1 MHRRGGPSWLIVTTG
16 PSAPTLPENRGYHC
30 RTMGPNVSVLTY
42 ADALAAGFVSFASPC
57 ALALIPGYLSFISGT
72 ASGEL
77 ATAGGP
83 TGVARATPAIQASMA
98 FVLGFSVMFT
108 LWGAGA
114 GYLGNSLSGQR
125 QTINIV
131 SGGLLILMGLLM
143 LLIPRLSFLQGE
155 RRMDMLGRPSTLGGV
170 ALAGAAFAVAWTP
183 CTGPFLGQVL
193 TLAVP
198 TESPG
203 LGASLL
209 FTYAMGLGI
218 PFILA
223 GLFMTQTLRLSR
235 KVRDHWQ
242 VISIVSG
249 IVTVAIGLLVATGRF
264 TLITQKIAD
273 LGIGL

>member
-1 MHRRGGPSWLIVTTG
+1 
-16 PSAPTLPENRGYHC
+16 
-30 RTMGPNVSVLTY
+30 MGPNVSVLTY

-72 ASGEL
+72 ASGEV

-83 TGVARATPAIQASMA
+83 NVAARMTPAIQASLA

-114 GYLGNSLSGQR
+114 GYLGSSLSGQR
-125 QTINIV
+125 QTINLV

-143 LLIPRLSFLQGE
+143 LLIPRLGFLQGE
-155 RRMDMLGRPSTLGGV
+155 RRVEMMRRPSTLGGV
-170 ALAGAAFAVAWTP
+170 GLAGAAFAVAWTP

-209 FTYAMGLGI
+209 FTYSMGLGI

-242 VISIVSG
+242 AISIVAGLVTIG
-249 IVTVAIGLLVATGRF
+249 IGVLVATGRF
-264 TLITQKIAD
+264 TVITQKIAN

>member
-1 MHRRGGPSWLIVTTG
+1 
-16 PSAPTLPENRGYHC
+16 
-30 RTMGPNVSVLTY
+30 MGPNVSVLTY

-72 ASGEL
+72 ASGEMGTV

-83 TGVARATPAIQASMA
+83 VVRTRTTPAIQASLA
-98 FVLGFSVMFT
+98 FVMGFSVMFT

-114 GYLGNSLSGQR
+114 GFLGSSLSGQR

-131 SGGLLILMGLLM
+131 SGSLLIVMGLLM
-143 LLIPRLSFLQGE
+143 LLIPRMSFLQGE
-155 RRMDMLGRPSTLGGV
+155 RRVEMMRRPSTLGGV
-170 ALAGAAFAVAWTP
+170 GLAGAAFAIAWTP

-203 LGASLL
+203 IGASLL

-242 VISIVSG
+242 VIS
-249 IVTVAIGLLVATGRF
+249 VTAGLVTIAIGLLVATGRF
-264 TLITQKIAD
+264 TVITQKISN